1 MNAAK
6 RYEKVSALIF
16 QERQRQDDKWGW
28 PQNNSLPIWMTVL
41 GEEYGETCQEV
52 LQAIY
57 EGKSLDDFVTEMIQV
72 AAVAVAALEDL
83 DEQGL
88 IDLSDMN
95 SDVKCDVDRVGAA

>member
-1 MNAAK
+1 MNAAE
-6 RYEKVSALIF
+6 RYEKVSTLIF
-16 QERQRQDDKWGW
+16 QERQSQDDKLGW

-52 LQAIY
+52 LRAIY
-57 EGKSLDDFVTEMIQV
+57 DGKSLDDFVTEMIQV
-72 AAVAVAALEDL
+72 AAVVAALEDL